1 MSPDLDCINVKVSRR
16 NKRSSIAF
24 HFSKEQY
31 IINVKNILF
40 STIIMLQILLH
51 TIL

>member
-24 HFSKEQY
+24 NKEQY

>member
-1 MSPDLDCINVKVSRR
+1 MSPDLDCRNVKVSRR
-16 NKRSSIAF
+16 NKRSSMSF
-24 HFSKEQY
+24 NKEQY
-31 IINVKNILF
+31 VINVKNILF